1 MFARD
6 AGKAERG
13 SVQINEAVR
22 SAVGML
28 ESQFRSNGI
37 RLVCELTENLP
48 AVEANSF
55 SLEEVILNLMSNAR
69 DAMMD
74 GNGQLAEDSIL
85 RLRTGA
91 TDGQAP
97 LVTVEVEDNGTGIDV
112 DILEKVFDPFFTTK
126 DPDKGTGLG
135 LAVSKSI
142 LEEFGGQ
149 IDIQSQPDRGTTV
162 SISLPPTTEV
172 AIS

>member
-1 MFARD
+1 MFARG

-13 SVQINEAVR
+13 SVQINEVVR
-22 SAVGML
+22 SAVSML

-37 RLVCELTENLP
+37 RLVCELTENLLT
-48 AVEANSF
+48 VEANAF
-55 SLEEVILNLMSNAR
+55 SLEEVVLNLMSNAR

-91 TDGQAP
+91 TDGQSP
-97 LVTVEVEDNGTGIDV
+97 LVTVEVEDSGKGIDM

-135 LAVSKSI
+135 LTVCKSI

-149 IDIQSQPDRGTTV
+149 IDIQSQPGRGTTV
-162 SISLPPTTEV
+162 SISLPPMTEA